1 VSYAIDEDFEIPTPP
16 DDSKKDKRKKRR
28 PEEESVRDYL
38 QGLAAQTPIRVTIER
53 LFPKSFGGRH
63 IGGTLDSYDEP
74 IATEEIRDL
83 YGGGKYKLVIKVP
96 NENGSWI
103 YKAARTVEIAGDP
116 KLSNLPTTQISTGH
130 AEDHPTLVRDALRLQ
145 AQAAERAEQRASR
158 AEEAARHVDR
168 NPSQDMFLDELRAQ
182 REDNKELQREFVRLM
197 THKGEPSTSDVLLGR
212 FVDGENVR
220 MQALRTQFDSE
231 LRIKAEMH
239 RDDVARLRDHYE
251 RVGERMEATHQREI
265 ENLKTAHESRHEAIR
280 LAHEGLVEGLRRE
293 IRQLERDLETARSDL
308 KELREKKEKGLVES
322 LTEMAAVKESLE
334 AFGGG
339 KDAESSMVERIISS
353 VMGSPLA
360 EGIATRLSTAPAGV
374 PTPSPPPQPDA
385 GAIVRTPDGR
395 AIVRMPDGTLR
406 ELRRKRPVPTSAPD
420 LSDNAVSVP
429 DVELRQALPF
439 LENAM
444 TAERDPIEFAVTAR
458 SLIPGFV
465 SGNLRRYLEMHGADG
480 LLEQIARIQETSP
493 LLTQAGKNWTR
504 KAVSAVL
511 SE

>member
-1 VSYAIDEDFEIPTPP
+1 
-16 DDSKKDKRKKRR
+16 
-28 PEEESVRDYL
+28 
-38 QGLAAQTPIRVTIER
+38 
-53 LFPKSFGGRH
+53 
-63 IGGTLDSYDEP
+63 
-74 IATEEIRDL
+74 
-83 YGGGKYKLVIKVP
+83 
-96 NENGSWI
+96 
-103 YKAARTVEIAGDP
+103 
-116 KLSNLPTTQISTGH
+116 
-130 AEDHPTLVRDALRLQ
+130 
-145 AQAAERAEQRASR
+145 
-158 AEEAARHVDR
+158 
-168 NPSQDMFLDELRAQ
+168 
-182 REDNKELQREFVRLM
+182 
-197 THKGEPSTSDVLLGR
+197 
-212 FVDGENVR
+212 
-220 MQALRTQFDSE
+220 
-231 LRIKAEMH
+231 
-239 RDDVARLRDHYE
+239 
-251 RVGERMEATHQREI
+251 
-265 ENLKTAHESRHEAIR
+265 
-280 LAHEGLVEGLRRE
+280 
-293 IRQLERDLETARSDL
+293 
-308 KELREKKEKGLVES
+308 
-322 LTEMAAVKESLE
+322 
-334 AFGGG
+334 
-339 KDAESSMVERIISS
+339 
-353 VMGSPLA
+353 
-360 EGIATRLSTAPAGV
+360 V